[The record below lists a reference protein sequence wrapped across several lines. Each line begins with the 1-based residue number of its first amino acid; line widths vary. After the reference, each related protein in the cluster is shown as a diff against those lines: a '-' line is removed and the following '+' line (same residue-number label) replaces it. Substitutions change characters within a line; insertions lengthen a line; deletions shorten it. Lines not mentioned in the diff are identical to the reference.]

1 LQYLIVHN
9 SNYTYTK
16 QTKQLIANIKF
27 NMKSILLLTM
37 R

>member
-1 LQYLIVHN
+1 M
-9 SNYTYTK
+9 
-16 QTKQLIANIKF
+16 KF